1 MKIGL
6 VTIVIG
12 EKYTALFDE
21 FSRSRFENYA
31 HRHSYETLVV
41 DKPIRELPGKKLTWQ
56 KCCLHDLEWV
66 RSMDMVAFLDS
77 DILIAKDAPA
87 LPLVEPGK
95 IGGVMDKP
103 PAGLNS
109 GVLLFRPGRE
119 VAAMFEEAL
128 LDPDPFWDQVAI
140 DRVLRKNNALQ
151 LIDPRFHCMF
161 YVRSRRIFRAVF
173 GRNWIYHSLHG
184 KSKLTL
190 ISRLLALQGR

>member
-12 EKYTALFDE
+12 EKYTELFDE
-21 FSRSRFENYA
+21 FSRARFENYA
-31 HRHSYETLVV
+31 RRHGYETLVV
-41 DKPIRELPGKKLTWQ
+41 DRPIRELPGKKLTWQ

-109 GVLLFRPGRE
+109 GVLLFRPGKE

>member
-21 FSRSRFENYA
+21 FSRRRFEDYA
-31 HRHSYETLVV
+31 ARHGYEMLVV
-41 DKPIRELPGKKLTWQ
+41 DRPVRELPGKKLTWQ
-56 KCCLHDLEWV
+56 KCCLHDLEWI
-66 RSMDMVAFLDS
+66 RSKDMVAFLDS

-95 IGGVMDKP
+95 VGGVMDKP

-109 GVLLFRPGRE
+109 GVLVFRPGAE

-128 LDPDPFWDQVAI
+128 LDPDPFWDQVAL

-151 LIDPRFHCMF
+151 LIDSRFHCMF
-161 YVRSRRIFRAVF
+161 YVRSRRIFGALFR
-173 GRNWIYHSLHG
+173 RNWIYHSLHG
-184 KSKLTL
+184 KSKLAI
-190 ISRLLALQGR
+190 ISRLLAIQGR